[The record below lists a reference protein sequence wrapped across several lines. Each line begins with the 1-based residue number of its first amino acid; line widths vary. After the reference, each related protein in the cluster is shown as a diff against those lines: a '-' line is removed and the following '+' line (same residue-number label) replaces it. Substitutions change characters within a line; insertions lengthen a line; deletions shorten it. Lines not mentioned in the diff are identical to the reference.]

1 MNIREYISSG
11 ILELYVMG
19 ALSAEESAEV
29 TEQVRKNPELQKEV
43 EAIEHT
49 LINLSGAAA
58 PSTPHHLFSSIRQ
71 NISNDKKIIPLKG
84 KRNNWLPML
93 GWAATILLLVGM
105 FFLFRQNQ
113 LLQDDLRVVQE
124 ENTAIEQQ
132 MVESRNDAEKAGE
145 FLEVLRERN
154 IVRVPLPGQEIA
166 PEAFATAY
174 WNNDENIT
182 YIDAQNLPDPPR
194 GMVYQVWSLKMN
206 PLTPES
212 LGLLNEFDQ
221 NETKI
226 FKLENV
232 NASEGFGIT
241 LEPAG
246 GSKTPTLEKLYV
258 LGAV

>member
-19 ALSAEESAEV
+19 ALTKKESAEV
-29 TEQVRKNPELQKEV
+29 AEQIRQYPELEKEV
-43 EAIEHT
+43 EAIERT

-58 PSTPHHLFSSIRQ
+58 PSSPMHLYPSIRQ
-71 NISNDKKIIPLKG
+71 KIGQDKKVIRLKEN
-84 KRNNWLPML
+84 KNTWLPML

-113 LLQDDLRVVQE
+113 QLQNDIRVVQE
-124 ENTAIEQQ
+124 EKTEIETQ
-132 MVESRNDAEKAGE
+132 MVEARNDAERTRE

-154 IVRVPLPGQEIA
+154 IIRVTLPGQEIA
-166 PEAFATAY
+166 PEAYATAY
-174 WNNDENIT
+174 WNKEENIT
-182 YIDAQNLPDPPR
+182 YIDAQNLPEPPR

-212 LGLLNEFDQ
+212 LGLLDEFDR

-241 LEPAG
+241 IEPAG
-246 GSKTPTLEKLYV
+246 GSKTPTLEKLIV
-258 LGAV
+258 LGTV